1 MQYDDAIAYLLQFAD
16 FERSGRFAER
26 PDLAPMLDLLAR
38 LGDPQLGRPTVH
50 IAGSKGKG
58 STAAMTESILRA
70 AGYRTGLCSSPH
82 LHSYCERIRIDGR
95 PIAESEF
102 AALVDAIRPA
112 VKAVNQREDGRRL
125 ITFDLLTAMGFLAF
139 REHAVDVQVVEVGLG
154 GRLDSTNVFQ
164 ATDVCVI
171 TPLSLEHT
179 PILGDTVEAIATEK
193 AGITRPGSRVVM
205 AVQAYPEAAEVVR
218 AAAARAGAS
227 LQEVEQAY

>member
-1 MQYDDAIAYLLQFAD
+1 F
-16 FERSGRFAER
+16 S
-26 PDLAPMLDLLAR
+26 PS
-38 LGDPQLGRPTVH
+38 V
-50 IAGSKGKG
+50 
-58 STAAMTESILRA
+58 STPSTCRWLKWGWA
-70 AGYRTGLCSSPH
+70 AGY
-82 LHSYCERIRIDGR
+82 
-95 PIAESEF
+95 
-102 AALVDAIRPA
+102 
-112 VKAVNQREDGRRL
+112 
-125 ITFDLLTAMGFLAF
+125 
-139 REHAVDVQVVEVGLG
+139 
-154 GRLDSTNVFQ
+154 STNVFQ